1 MKRPRVSKLMVGA
14 MALACAGI
22 TLPAQAQVTP
32 FQILGHIESFC
43 LNNQIASGTG
53 ACLTTADKE
62 ALVLT
67 PADPRTVGATTAT
80 PLIGARIVVSGIAVT
95 IPVNTVVQM
104 PAAYL
109 TPQQIFARAQGVS
122 KKYNESGLALQ
133 DKFPPLAAFEV
144 AIDGNIVN
152 NTYIAGLVRISQ
164 QSLNNGAGYIHGINL
179 SPPPDHSAGKLCI
192 GPNPLAITCQPGDVM
207 IRLNDPALPS
217 SDPFPG
223 DGRYGRPNPNPPN
236 TEKPNPA
243 PPPAPAMID
252 DPNSRFPDPRF
263 TVDQGNPTVHALTG
277 YPMCVPR
284 SAVDSE
290 CPSVNRPAGLTTFV
304 MHTEPLIPPAKFAS
318 QPIQNCAGCDP
329 DKQAPFIVGD
339 YITYAGTLAQDADGP
354 FVSVHTMVG
363 NVGIY
368 TKPGGRAYVT
378 LEESLV
384 GTNGPVLV
392 CGSIAECQNR
402 LKVEG
407 FSTDP
412 SRKVNVYA
420 IDVNASTGAQTAR
433 LLHGTEKVQ
442 AVFGR
447 FRYVPPLT
455 VAGLHDL
462 NGTLMGV
469 TRELMVR
476 IDDGTP
482 FPDGSPLPSTPVT
495 AHGLVAGIYVA
506 PVGEYIFP
514 EPTGVQGGP
523 QPALNFQCLAFL
535 VNGWSLPELPA
546 IPRLAPWPGSEPPA
560 FSCTN

>member
-1 MKRPRVSKLMVGA
+1 MNRQRRYKLIGLAIGLVLFGA
-14 MALACAGI
+14 A
-22 TLPAQAQVTP
+22 LPANAQTATP
-32 FQILGHIESFC
+32 FQIVGHIESFC
-43 LNNQIASGTG
+43 LNNQIVTG
-53 ACLTTADKE
+53 SCLTTAVKE
-62 ALVLT
+62 ILT
-67 PADPRTVGATTAT
+67 PGDARTVAIA
-80 PLIGARIVVSGIAVT
+80 PVLAGARMVVSGITVT
-95 IPVNTVVQM
+95 IPANTVVQM

-109 TPQQIFARAQGVS
+109 TPQQIFALAQGVS

-144 AIDGNIVN
+144 AIDGNIVGGV
-152 NTYIAGLVRISQ
+152 YIAGLVRISQ

-179 SPPPDHSAGKLCI
+179 SSPPDPRSGKLCV
-192 GPNPLAITCQPGDVM
+192 GATPLAITCQPGDVV
-207 IRLNDPALPS
+207 IRLNDPALPP

-223 DGRYGRPNPNPPN
+223 DGRYGHRNP
-236 TEKPNPA
+236 
-243 PPPAPAMID
+243 PPPAIGAD
-252 DPNSRFPDPRF
+252 DPNSRFPDRRF

-284 SAVDSE
+284 SAADAE
-290 CPSVNRPAGLTTFV
+290 CPSTNRPTLPFFV
-304 MHTEPLIPPAKFAS
+304 MDTVPLIPPVNFGS
-318 QPIQNCAGCDP
+318 PPIPICLPIPITGCDP
-329 DKQAPFIVGD
+329 NKQAPFIVGD
-339 YITYAGTLAQDADGP
+339 YITYAGTLARDVDGP

-384 GTNGPVLV
+384 GTNGPVLA
-392 CGSIAECQNR
+392 CGSVAECQNR

-420 IDVNASTGAQTAR
+420 VDVAFPSGTQTVR

-462 NGTLMGV
+462 DGVLTGV

-476 IDDGTP
+476 IDDGTL
-482 FPDGSPLPSTPVT
+482 FPDGSSIPSTPVA

-535 VNGWSLPELPA
+535 VNGWAVPDP
-546 IPRLAPWPGSEPPA
+546 LAPSSLILVPPLPPTSWPGVTPPV